1 MNLAKADLVDLCYSC
16 FGGDLT
22 LRLNGVDFSIV
33 TGGGVQILDFAVE
46 FFSAGRSVA
55 TGKPGKINFAGMA
68 DEIYVKPHEESVEI
82 SSNYTDEVGRV
93 ERQQFLRAGRTFL
106 AEVLTDLTAEYPDL
120 RRNQGIKKA
129 GAWVGLTI

>member
-1 MNLAKADLVDLCYSC
+1 MMTVRYTLSDDPVVLREQRKMNLAKADLVDLCYSC

-55 TGKPGKINFAGMA
+55 TGKPGKINFMRHG
-68 DEIYVKPHEESVEI
+68 
-82 SSNYTDEVGRV
+82 
-93 ERQQFLRAGRTFL
+93 
-106 AEVLTDLTAEYPDL
+106 
-120 RRNQGIKKA
+120 
-129 GAWVGLTI
+129 